1 MANVLDKIIEDKKE
15 SLKLIKKTNSLDSL
29 ENTIKSLNN
38 VLNFKD
44 TISNNKG
51 VSLITEIKKASP
63 SAGELVKDFNHLNI
77 AKMYV
82 DNGATCLSVL
92 TEEKYF
98 LGKLD
103 YIRDIKDK
111 FKIPILAKDFFVD
124 PYQIALS
131 KSYGSDCVLIIIAA
145 LDTKL
150 ADEIYAEAIRHKLSV
165 IVEVHDNKEAEYA
178 LKYENALIGINNRNL
193 KTLEISITNTISIFE
208 ILKDHKGP
216 IISESGI
223 KNETDAKYIY
233 EKTGIKNFL
242 IGESLLK
249 SDNPAGLLKKFSQII
264 QLNKG

>member
-15 SLKLIKKTNSLDSL
+15 SLKLIKKTNSLDSI
-29 ENTIKSLNN
+29 ESTIKSLNSF
-38 VLNFKD
+38 LNFKEV
-44 TISNNKG
+44 IANNKKA
-51 VSLITEIKKASP
+51 SLITEIKKASP

-92 TEEKYF
+92 TEEKHF

-103 YIRDIKDK
+103 YIRDIKKK
-111 FKIPILAKDFFVD
+111 FKIPVLAKDFFID

-131 KSYGSDCVLIIIAA
+131 KSYGSDCILIIVAA

-150 ADEIYAEAIRHKLSV
+150 ADDIYAEAMRHKLSV
-165 IVEVHDNKEAEYA
+165 IVEVHDKKEAENA

-193 KTLEISITNTISIFE
+193 KTLDISINNTISIFE
-208 ILKDHKGP
+208 TLKEHKGP

-223 KNETDAKYIY
+223 KNENDAKYIY

-249 SDNPAGLLKKFSQII
+249 SANPAQLLKKFTQII
-264 QLNKG
+264 Q